1 MPSLVIV
8 GTQWG
13 DEGKG
18 KIIDYLAKEADMVV
32 RGQGGNNAGHTV
44 VVGDKKYALHLIPSG
59 VLYDDKKNII
69 GNGVVLDPEGFLKEL
84 ETLESQGINTSNIV
98 ISDRAHIVFPYHKV
112 LDALSESKRGDSK
125 IGTTKKGIGPC
136 YMDKI
141 ERTGIRACDLLDKEV
156 FIQKA
161 AAQIEKKNIIIE
173 KIYNGEKLDKD
184 QIINQFLEYA
194 DKLRPFIKDTTVLVY
209 DALKEGQKVLFE
221 GAQGTLLDI
230 DLGTYPYV
238 TSSHPTSGGFTIG
251 AGIGPTMI
259 EEVLGISKAY
269 TTRVGKGP
277 FVTEED
283 NETGDKIRIAGHE
296 FGTTTG
302 RPRRCGWFD
311 AVIVKYAVRTNG
323 ITALSLML
331 LDVLSGFDTIKI
343 CTAYEYEGQI
353 IEHFPA
359 SLEMLEKCKP
369 IYKEFKGWSEDI
381 TSCTTY
387 EALPQNAKDYIEAIE
402 KAVEVPVK
410 IISVGPKRSQT
421 IIREEIF

>member
-18 KIIDYLAKEADMVV
+18 KIIDYLAKEANMVV

-59 VLYDDKKNII
+59 VLYQGTVNIV
-69 GNGVVLDPEGFLKEL
+69 GNGVVLDPEGFLSEIENMKQED
-84 ETLESQGINTSNIV
+84 IDTSNIV
-98 ISDRAHIVFPYHKV
+98 ISDRAHIVFPYHKKI
-112 LDALSESKRGDSK
+112 DALSEAMRGANE

-141 ERTGIRACDLLDKEV
+141 ERTGIRACDLLDKEL
-156 FIQKA
+156 FIEKVSH
-161 AAQIEKKNIIIE
+161 QIEKKNEIIE
-173 KIYNGEKLDKD
+173 KIYDGETIDKE
-184 QIINQFLEYA
+184 QVINQYLAYA
-194 DKLRPFIKDTTVLVY
+194 DELRPYIKDTTVMVY
-209 DALKEGQKVLFE
+209 EALKRGDKVLFE

-251 AGIGPTMI
+251 TGVGPTMI
-259 EEVLGISKAY
+259 EEVLGIAKAY

-277 FVTEED
+277 FVSEED
-283 NETGDKIRIAGHE
+283 NETGERIRIAGHE

-311 AVIVKYAVRTNG
+311 SVIVKYAVRTNG

-331 LDVLSGFDTIKI
+331 LDVLTGFDTIKI
-343 CTAYEYEGQI
+343 CTHYDCDGEM
-353 IEHFPA
+353 IENFPA
-359 SLEMLEKCKP
+359 SLNKLEKCKP
-369 IYKEFKGWSEDI
+369 VYKELKGWKADI
-381 TSCTTY
+381 TNCSSY
-387 EALPQNAKDYIEAIE
+387 DELPEEAKAYIAEIE
-402 KAVEVPVK
+402 KLVGVPIK

-421 IIREEIF
+421 IIREKIF